1 MMNSKLISWMT
12 AAVCAVALTSLAR
25 ADDVE
30 TVTKV
35 VQRMLPGMTPDRVV
49 ESPVPGLYE
58 VGFGPD
64 VLYVTK
70 DGRYALQGDLINL
83 ANKENLTETRRA
95 QGRSQIIKALN
106 EKDMIVF
113 PAMAGKTRHTVTV
126 FTDVD
131 CSYCRKMHSEIA
143 DYNKLGITVRYLA
156 FPRSSVDTPSYN
168 KAIGVWCAK
177 DRRAAMTKAK
187 RGGDVDFKKCDNP
200 VRTHLAAAERL
211 GVSGTP
217 TLVLEDGTV
226 VPGYLPPDRLGQA
239 LDQLAAGRA
248 AATATARQ

>member
-1 MMNSKLISWMT
+1 MINSKLISWIT
-12 AAVCAVALTSLAR
+12 AAVCVVALTSWAR
-25 ADDVE
+25 ADDVD

-58 VGFGPD
+58 VSFGAD

-70 DGRYALQGDLINL
+70 DGGYALQGDLINL

-95 QGRSQIIKALN
+95 QGRLQIIKALK

-113 PAMAGKTRHTVTV
+113 PAKAGNTRHTVTV

-131 CSYCRKMHSEIA
+131 CSYCRKMHSEMA

-156 FPRSSVDTPSYN
+156 FPRSGVDAPSYN

-187 RGGDVDFKKCDNP
+187 RGDDVELKKCNNP
-200 VRTHLAAAERL
+200 VQTHLAAAERL

-248 AATATARQ
+248 ADTAAARQ